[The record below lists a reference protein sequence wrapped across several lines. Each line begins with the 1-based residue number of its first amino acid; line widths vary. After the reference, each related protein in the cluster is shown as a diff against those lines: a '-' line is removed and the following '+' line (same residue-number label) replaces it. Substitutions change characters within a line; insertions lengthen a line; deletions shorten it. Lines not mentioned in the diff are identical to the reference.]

1 MGETRT
7 PRVPEILKV
16 GTRGVRAK
24 IWTFLYLNQSNWF
37 TAQEMSKY
45 LEMPLST
52 VQVALK
58 DICSIAPRIRCKDKP
73 KNGKGRPRK
82 EYSFHKTLTSLSG

>member
-7 PRVPEILKV
+7 LRVPEILKV

-24 IWTFLYLNQSNWF
+24 IWTFLYLNKSHWF
-37 TAQEMSKY
+37 TAQEMSQY

-58 DICSIAPRIRCKDKP
+58 DIRSIAPRIKCKDKP
-73 KNGKGRPRK
+73 KNGKGRPEK
-82 EYSFHKTLTSLSG
+82 EYSFQKMGLFT

>member
-1 MGETRT
+1 MEETGE
-7 PRVPEILKV
+7 PQVPEILKV

-24 IWTFLYLNQSNWF
+24 IWTFLYLNQPEGF
-37 TAQEMSKY
+37 TAQKIAQH

-58 DICSIAPRIRCKDKP
+58 DICSIAPRILSRDIERTV
-73 KNGKGRPRK
+73 KGRPEK
-82 EYSFHKTLTSLSG
+82 EYRFQKILKP